1 MAVAGGVSLA
11 IRSATHDDYVRF
23 EFDGAFSLDAVL
35 PLCARCFQDAVEAGR
50 EAMLVDVRAVTGREP
65 TMAERY
71 EWAVRIA
78 ELQARYKPRVRVAL
92 VGNEPLV
99 HPERFGEIV
108 AARHG
113 AEVRVFTDE
122 SLALAWLL
130 GRVPEP

>member
-1 MAVAGGVSLA
+1 MAVASGVSLA
-11 IRSATHDDYVRF
+11 IRSTTHADYVRI
-23 EFDGAFSLDAVL
+23 EFSGEFSLAAAL
-35 PLCARCFQDAVEAGR
+35 PLCERCFQIAAEAGR

-78 ELQARYKPRVRVAL
+78 ELQAAYKPRIQIAL
-92 VGNEPLV
+92 VGHEPLV

-113 AEVRVFTDE
+113 AMARTFTDE
-122 SLALAWLL
+122 ALALEWLL
-130 GRVPEP
+130 AQAAEP